1 MRDDDPRVA
10 RDYRSEIMLGKIG
23 ITTIIAI
30 LTIYP
35 IGLVIAAVHFSGVLR

>member
-1 MRDDDPRVA
+1 
-10 RDYRSEIMLGKIG
+10 MLEKIG
-23 ITTIIAI
+23 ITTIIVI